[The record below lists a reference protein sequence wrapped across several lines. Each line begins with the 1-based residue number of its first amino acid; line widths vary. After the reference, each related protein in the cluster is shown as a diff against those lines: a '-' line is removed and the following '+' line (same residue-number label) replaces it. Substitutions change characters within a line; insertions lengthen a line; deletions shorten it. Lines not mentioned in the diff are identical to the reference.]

1 MYIVLTTFF
10 PHNNDMTQGGISKI
24 VSLVRVGKMVKAA
37 KDSYK
42 RVYKADGSYHCP
54 KIPVNKLRSKGEEYF
69 QSCEITG
76 SAEGNEKTPKI

>member
-1 MYIVLTTFF
+1 M
-10 PHNNDMTQGGISKI
+10 
-24 VSLVRVGKMVKAA
+24 VSLVRVGKMVKAT

-42 RVYKADGSYHCP
+42 RVYKDDGSYHYP

-76 SAEGNEKTPKI
+76 SAEGNDKSPKMSLISAYRDVIIPDFD